1 MSLIN
6 SVNNR
11 QTVFTFRL
19 LIHMTEIYSS
29 IAGHH
34 DARDPQSS
42 GVTGLLYSNSIVN
55 INP

>member
-1 MSLIN
+1 MSLIKP
-6 SVNNR
+6 VNNR

-34 DARDPQSS
+34 RVIEKLCIKMPEIHKAQ
-42 GVTGLLYSNSIVN
+42 G
-55 INP
+55 